1 MVLHKWLICYLF
13 IGQSAFLYC
22 LSGYI
27 ILGESFLA
35 CCTCQNFLYTQVSA
49 PVWVE
54 NRPLIA
60 FLPAL
65 ALLTKTWML
74 HRLENHINGV
84 VAQIS

>member
-1 MVLHKWLICYLF
+1 MGLYKWPICYLF

-35 CCTCQNFLYTQVSA
+35 CCTCQKNFLNTQVSA
-49 PVWVE
+49 LVCIE

-60 FLPAL
+60 FLPTL
-65 ALLTKTWML
+65 TLLTRT
-74 HRLENHINGV
+74 
-84 VAQIS
+84 